1 MQQLKQQQ
9 RRNKKENNAS
19 KVLQFFRLEK
29 SDWKKTERGQLNL
42 SRLAEKF
49 SEGFSSLTWKQNNL
63 LELEKFS
70 D

>member
-19 KVLQFFRLEK
+19 KVLQFYRLEK

-42 SRLAEKF
+42 SRLVEKF
-49 SEGFSSLTWKQNNL
+49 IEGFT
-63 LELEKFS
+63 EVA
-70 D
+70 